1 MLYDASKLELTG
13 VDNADYTLV
22 AVQNLN
28 SPVVFN
34 FTDATGG
41 DRTDT
46 GAGVLNF
53 QVKDGASGEA
63 AFSVVIDDP
72 DDFYNATGQ
81 SVAFSAVAGKVT
93 IRDCTPGDVND
104 DGKVNNRDVGRLQQ
118 FLSDWDVTI
127 VRAASDTN
135 ADGKINN
142 RDVGR
147 LQQFLSDWDVTL
159 CGGTDTETQSG
170 GARLQGAG
178 SLTIAID
185 GRTATPSETIQ
196 VPVLLKDNPGLVSF
210 RFKVSYDSSKLELTG
225 RDDADY
231 ALVALKDLNSPVVF
245 NFTDATGGDKRA
257 VNAGVLNFKMKDG
270 ASGDAEFS
278 VTVDDPDDFYNT
290 SEDTISVEISAGAI
304 RIVPGSDVSASIEG
318 VQRNADNAVTANV
331 ACSDRTAT
339 VFCAVYNS
347 AGKMIAVESK
357 QVTESDSYD
366 VSVVCEGV

>member
-1 MLYDASKLELTG
+1 M
-13 VDNADYTLV
+13 
-22 AVQNLN
+22 
-28 SPVVFN
+28 
-34 FTDATGG
+34 
-41 DRTDT
+41 
-46 GAGVLNF
+46 
-53 QVKDGASGEA
+53 
-63 AFSVVIDDP
+63 IDDP
-72 DDFYNATGQ
+72 DDFYNAAGQ
-81 SVAFSAVAGKVT
+81 SVTFSTVAGKVT
-93 IRDCTPGDVND
+93 IQDYTPGDVND

-170 GARLQGAG
+170 GARLQAADPV
-178 SLTIAID
+178 TIAID
-185 GRTATPSETIQ
+185 GRTAAQGETIQ

-231 ALVALKDLNSPVVF
+231 ALVALKDLNSPVIF

-257 VNAGVLNFKMKDG
+257 VNAGVLNFKVKDG

-278 VTVDDPDDFYNT
+278 IVVEDPDDFYNT
-290 SEDTISVEISAGAI
+290 SEDAIGVEISAGVI
-304 RIVPGSDVSASIEG
+304 HITSDSGVSTSIED
-318 VQRNADNAVTANV
+318 VQRNLDNAVTANV

-347 AGKMIAVESK
+347 AGKMIAVESA
-357 QVTESDSYD
+357 QVTESTSYD
-366 VSVVCEGV
+366 FRFGNAQFDYAKVFVLDSNFMPLCGSVKTL